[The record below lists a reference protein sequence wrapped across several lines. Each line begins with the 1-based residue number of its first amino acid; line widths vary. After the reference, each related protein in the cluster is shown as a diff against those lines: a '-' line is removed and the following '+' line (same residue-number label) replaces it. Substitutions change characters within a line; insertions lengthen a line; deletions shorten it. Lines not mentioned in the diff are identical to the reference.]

1 MGVLDYIIK
10 KMEYD
15 VNINDKINFNKN
27 RSRDINC
34 SNFIRR

>member
-15 VNINDKINFNKN
+15 VNINEKIDFNK
-27 RSRDINC
+27 IEQEM
-34 SNFIRR
+34 